1 MKKLILILIFSILV
15 QAAQLHYEH
24 NFKEALI
31 KAQQQNKKVMMIYS
45 AVWCPECNYMKDVV
59 FKDKKVKS
67 YLQKNFII
75 LSLDIQKDKLPT
87 GYKYIGIPTFFFLR
101 DDATLI
107 KTIEGGSKA
116 DKFLTKLKAV
126 K

>member
-1 MKKLILILIFSILV
+1 MKKLIFILIFSILA

-24 NFKEALI
+24 NFKEALT

-59 FKDKKVKS
+59 FEDKKVKS

-87 GYKYIGIPTFFFLR
+87 GYKYIGIPTFFFLK

-116 DKFLTKLKAV
+116 DKFLIKLKAV